1 VLVDAR
7 RWREADMPETA
18 VTRLTNSELLEIA
31 ARTLENN
38 GYPGSAYHVRQ
49 AAKKL
54 APKKRAQS

>member
-1 VLVDAR
+1 
-7 RWREADMPETA
+7 MPETA